1 MHDTPGFVQQLLG
14 ANFDWLFRES
24 LYWTAFGLI
33 GNLMFGLRFLVQW
46 LHSEKQK
53 RVVVPPVFWYLS
65 FWGSI
70 ICLIYAVHIDKLPVI
85 LGYFFLPVI
94 YARNLRLLRKTKAE
108 VPAPQDS

>member
-1 MHDTPGFVQQLLG
+1 MHDSPGLIEELID

-24 LYWTAFGLI
+24 LYWTAFGLA
-33 GNLMFGLRFLVQW
+33 GNLMFGLRFFVQW
-46 LHSEKQK
+46 LHSEKEK

-85 LGYFFLPVI
+85 LGYLFLPII
-94 YARNLRLLRKTKAE
+94 YARNLRLLRKTRTE
-108 VPAPQDS
+108 VAARQDA